1 MLLLQED
8 EAEVVEEAVGEDADA
23 DAVVVADGV
32 VDAAEDVD
40 VEAVNGNQSPG
51 LDVL

>member
-1 MLLLQED
+1 VVLQED
-8 EAEVVEEAVGEDADA
+8 EAEVVAEAVGEDADA

-32 VDAAEDVD
+32 VDVAED
-40 VEAVNGNQSPG
+40 VEAVNGNQSPV

>member
-1 MLLLQED
+1 VHLLQED

-23 DAVVVADGV
+23 VVVADGV
-32 VDAAEDVD
+32 VDVAEDVD